1 MSYIKDDKIL
11 IECDKALIMKNIRVS
26 LIYGILSLIV
36 TIFLAY
42 LFVCYFMF
50 SIAVICIMTA
60 VLFGFCVYGIV
71 MNIKHLKSG
80 NPLLEADDSGIS
92 SESILVRG
100 FIPWNNVKRIYLKPT
115 VLNGK
120 DVEYIELE
128 LCDKESYINT
138 LNANDRR
145 FVNASISMGHEAVSM
160 TFSSSLFQVDTE
172 EIMNDLITLWERN
185 K

>member
-11 IECDKALIMKNIRVS
+11 IKMDKALIMKNIRVC
-26 LIYGILSLIV
+26 LIYGIPSLII

-42 LFVCYFMF
+42 SLVHGFMF
-50 SIAVICIMTA
+50 VSAVICIMTA
-60 VLFGFCVYGIV
+60 VLVGVCVYGIV

-80 NPLLEADDSGIS
+80 NPLLEVDSRGIS
-92 SESILVRG
+92 GKSILVSG
-100 FIPWNNVKRIYLKPT
+100 FIPWNSVKRIYLNPT

-120 DVEYIELE
+120 TIEHIELE

-138 LNANDRR
+138 LNTADRKI
-145 FVNASISMGHEAVSM
+145 VKMGMAMGHEAVPII
-160 TFSSSLFQVDTE
+160 FPSSLFKADTE

-185 K
+185 R